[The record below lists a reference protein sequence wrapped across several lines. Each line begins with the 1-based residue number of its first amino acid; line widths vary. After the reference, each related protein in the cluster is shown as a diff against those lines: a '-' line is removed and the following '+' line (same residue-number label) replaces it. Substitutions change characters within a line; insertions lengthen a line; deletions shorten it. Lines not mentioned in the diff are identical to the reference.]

1 MLAGSE
7 RAGYDFCMK
16 SLYALILVF
25 VVAGCASNRSKSPG
39 PASAQAGF
47 IETSTSPTIESLNR
61 EQTMARLEDVKA
73 QIAEIDAQM
82 GRAEE
87 RIKRFKKSRSADDSA
102 MAAEAE
108 RVIPAYKE
116 EKANLLTEK
125 KALEAELST
134 VY

>member
-1 MLAGSE
+1 M
-7 RAGYDFCMK
+7 AGYDFCMK

-25 VVAGCASNRSKSPG
+25 VVAGCASNKSKS

-87 RIKRFKKSRSADDSA
+87 RIKKYKKTRSEGDSA

>member
-1 MLAGSE
+1 
-7 RAGYDFCMK
+7 
-16 SLYALILVF
+16 
-25 VVAGCASNRSKSPG
+25 
-39 PASAQAGF
+39 
-47 IETSTSPTIESLNR
+47 
-61 EQTMARLEDVKA
+61 MARLEDVKA